1 MLYEFESADM
11 APSTNRITLRLPNN
25 VLNILKK
32 EAEKKDLP
40 LNALVTKILNK
51 NVSFDMHLEAIQG
64 IIMSHTML
72 LKIIDQVDESV
83 MKEIAHEDQQVMKDI
98 LTVLG
103 LSYDLDHIINN
114 YLVILGKY
122 CGWYKFSHETTH
134 NHYRLVF
141 ETEYGSKWIKFVAEY
156 VKNIFESLKIRIDNE
171 SISNKAIVFEFTK
184 H

>member
-1 MLYEFESADM
+1 MEVLEM

-25 VLNILKK
+25 VLTELKK

-51 NVSFDMHLEAIQG
+51 NVSFDMYLEAIQG

-72 LKIIDQVDESV
+72 LKIIDQVDERA
-83 MKEIAHEDQQVMKDI
+83 MKEIAREDPQVMKDM
-98 LTVLG
+98 LAVLG
-103 LSYDLDHIINN
+103 LRYDLDHIIND
-114 YLVILGKY
+114 YLVMLGKY
-122 CGWYKFSHETTH
+122 CGWYKFSHEITH

-141 ETEYGSKWIKFVAEY
+141 ETGYGSKWIKFIAEY

-171 SISNKAIVFEFTK
+171 SISNKVIVFEFTK
-184 H
+184 R